1 MGARTDGGKA
11 VFGITKPAAGSS
23 YDGTFQLR
31 LNVSSSPITTGP
43 ALRYPE
49 TIKSY
54 TYAPGYAKVRNDVTV
69 IPTERYLSG
78 STGQGT
84 GASIIG
90 ATASNSSSIAQF
102 GRIPMIVAKGGFIN
116 AQSATNEASR
126 MIELYGT
133 LRTNTNT
140 SILSSTVVPKNT
152 KQVGLKIAVD
162 GLYVNS
168 SWDVGDSINVQI
180 KHGLVDINEPFVIAG
195 YRWYGEGDGHERLEM
210 DLVQGSSFAASAP
223 GASSFGGT
231 AVPRSRKSTTPRTT
245 TTTTAV
251 NIPTR
256 PIYRRGGNIL
266 L

>member
-1 MGARTDGGKA
+1 
-11 VFGITKPAAGSS
+11 
-23 YDGTFQLR
+23 
-31 LNVSSSPITTGP
+31 
-43 ALRYPE
+43 
-49 TIKSY
+49 
-54 TYAPGYAKVRNDVTV
+54 VTV
-69 IPTERYLSG
+69 IPTEKYLSG
-78 STGQGT
+78 SSGQGT

-102 GRIPMIVAKGGFIN
+102 GRIPMVVAKGGFVN
-116 AQSATNEASR
+116 SQSATNEASR

-140 SILSSTVVPKNT
+140 SILNSTVVPKNT

-180 KHGLVDINEPFVIAG
+180 KHGLVDINEAFVIAG
-195 YRWYGEGDGHERLEM
+195 YRWYGESDGHERLEM
-210 DLVQGSSFAASAP
+210 DLVQGSSFAASYNLSAAAP
-223 GASSFGGT
+223 DSGDTGAPSAVGASSFGGT

-245 TTTTAV
+245 TTTTAA

-256 PIYRRGGNIL
+256 PIYRRGGNVL